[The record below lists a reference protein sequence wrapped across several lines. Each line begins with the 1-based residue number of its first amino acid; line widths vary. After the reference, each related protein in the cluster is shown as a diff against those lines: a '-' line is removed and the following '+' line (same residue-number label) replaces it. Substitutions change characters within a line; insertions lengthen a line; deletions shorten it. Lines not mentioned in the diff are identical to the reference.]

1 MKNKRLSIGQI
12 SGCVNSAEESELWCR
27 DTLGLDHLYSF
38 EKMAFFDCQGVRLML
53 SQTDSDLN
61 HESLLYF
68 KTVNI
73 KSELNA

>member
-1 MKNKRLSIGQI
+1 
-12 SGCVNSAEESELWCR
+12 
-27 DTLGLDHLYSF
+27 
-38 EKMAFFDCQGVRLML
+38 VRLML